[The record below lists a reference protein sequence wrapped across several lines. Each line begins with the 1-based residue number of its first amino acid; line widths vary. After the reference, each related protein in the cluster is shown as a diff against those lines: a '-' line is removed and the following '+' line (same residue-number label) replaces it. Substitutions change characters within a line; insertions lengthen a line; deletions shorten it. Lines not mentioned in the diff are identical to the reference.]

1 MGGHAAVGAV
11 AAVGGVAHFTCNF
24 SIWVGHA
31 AGGSCC
37 AFLGGGT
44 CCAPSTAVCKRYYP
58 CDTVIFHDFEILLSF
73 LCLFTWRRCSFK
85 QSGVQHSY
93 AVAAV
98 SRRNLANRSRNIL

>member
-1 MGGHAAVGAV
+1 MLKNRKSGGTCCVGGHAAVGAL

-44 CCAPSTAVCKRYYP
+44 CCAPHETKVTLEKTRNF
-58 CDTVIFHDFEILLSF
+58 VKNSF
-73 LCLFTWRRCSFK
+73 
-85 QSGVQHSY
+85 
-93 AVAAV
+93 
-98 SRRNLANRSRNIL
+98 

>member
-1 MGGHAAVGAV
+1 MLKNRKSGGTCCVGGHAAVGAV

-44 CCAPSTAVCKRYYP
+44 CCAPAKMQSIYFPKN
-58 CDTVIFHDFEILLSF
+58 IFYDLWSSQRPPASVGLKISF
-73 LCLFTWRRCSFK
+73 SGTHCS
-85 QSGVQHSY
+85 
-93 AVAAV
+93 
-98 SRRNLANRSRNIL
+98 